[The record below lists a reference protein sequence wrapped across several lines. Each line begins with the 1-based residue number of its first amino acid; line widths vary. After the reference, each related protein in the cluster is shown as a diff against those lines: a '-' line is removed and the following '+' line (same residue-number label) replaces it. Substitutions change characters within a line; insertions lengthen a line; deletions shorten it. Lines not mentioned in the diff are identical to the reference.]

1 MFCPNCGASI
11 PDGIK
16 FCGQCG
22 AKLDNFMPPAQP
34 GNVAGAPGAAAN
46 IAGGTSIPAG
56 APRTAGNAPAAPAG
70 NANFTPVGNAP
81 AGNADFAPIGNAP
94 GNANFAG
101 ASPVNR
107 PNTMNAATF
116 GNKPAGTTKACKPA
130 ISPLTIATVVLAAIA
145 LIFSVMPWF
154 HTNSTLVQYSGY
166 ADTALQTL
174 GSLTGQSTGKWSIE
188 EEYSLPQFIELAGT
202 AQKYESTANDLAN
215 ALSSGSS
222 KPSASAQS
230 TSVTATFS
238 IILYLTFALWLACIV
253 LTIVGAVLM
262 FTGKKSNK
270 LLCAGLAAFA
280 VLGLLYTV
288 LLYGALSPVA
298 TGFPTNA
305 LICSFA
311 AAAGVVCAIL
321 SKSNAIAAP
330 TPAPTT
336 PVAR

>member
-46 IAGGTSIPAG
+46 TAGGTSIPAG

-81 AGNADFAPIGNAP
+81 
-94 GNANFAG
+94 GNANLAG

-116 GNKPAGTTKACKPA
+116 GNKPAGATKACKPA
-130 ISPLTIATVVLAAIA
+130 ISPLTIATAVLAAIA

-202 AQKYESTANDLAN
+202 AQKYESTANDVAN
-215 ALSSGSS
+215 ALSNGSS
-222 KPSASAQS
+222 KSSASAQL
-230 TSVTATFS
+230 TSATAGFS
-238 IILYLTFALWLACIV
+238 IVLYLTFALWLACTV

-305 LICSFA
+305 LICAFA

-321 SKSNAIAAP
+321 SKSNAIPAP